1 MLTRILY
8 TLGWFSLDSWLVID
22 SCMLLARET
31 AKKTCDTYL
40 YFDVLFFLAMLDCSE
55 SPIFPYDR
63 RDRRLCVTGCHLAT
77 T

>member
-31 AKKTCDTYL
+31 AKKTCDTHINILDL
-40 YFDVLFFLAMLDCSE
+40 YTCTSMYCS
-55 SPIFPYDR
+55 SLP
-63 RDRRLCVTGCHLAT
+63 C
-77 T
+77 

>member
-31 AKKTCDTYL
+31 AKKTCDTDINILDL
-40 YFDVLFFLAMLDCSE
+40 YTCTSMYCS
-55 SPIFPYDR
+55 SLP
-63 RDRRLCVTGCHLAT
+63 C
-77 T
+77 